1 METKVCSICKEE
13 KPLTEFYPRGDR
25 KGYRSY
31 CKVCWSVRRRDRYK
45 ANKRKEGFSEKHAL
59 ASKRWRR
66 ENAEKQ
72 MFMRAKARAGNKG
85 LLFEIQVED
94 IVIPDKCPILGIE
107 MGIAEGIAADFSPSL
122 DRIDSTKGY
131 TKDNIVVISYRANR
145 IKNDSS
151 FEEVEKL
158 YKWFKKNRILNG

>member
-13 KPLTEFYPRGDR
+13 KSLTEFYPRSDR

-31 CKVCWSVRRRDRYK
+31 CKVCWSVRRRDRYRI
-45 ANKRKEGFSEKHAL
+45 NKEKEGFSEKHAL
-59 ASKRWRR
+59 ASRRWRR

-72 MFMRAKARAGNKG
+72 MFMRARARAGNKG
-85 LLFEIQVED
+85 LLFEIQLED
-94 IVIPDKCPILGIE
+94 IAIPDK
-107 MGIAEGIAADFSPSL
+107 F
-122 DRIDSTKGY
+122 DSTKGY

-151 FEEVEKL
+151 LEEIEKL
-158 YKWFKKNRILNG
+158 YKWLTKNRSLNA